1 MIDFLSSSRLY
12 KDTTVRKV
20 VLLTDQE
27 INMNKLVAVV
37 LAIFMSMSVVA
48 GPYVE
53 YKNNV
58 KFDKFD
64 SLGSFDSTVG
74 NLRVGS
80 TFLDG
85 KAYVEVGKFGDGLD
99 FNTGESTEAGYKFKF
114 NNGFTVKGKVE
125 STNVDEWSHKLET
138 EVRYSF

>member
-1 MIDFLSSSRLY
+1 MIDFWSSSRLY

-64 SLGSFDSTVG
+64 SLV
-74 NLRVGS
+74 
-80 TFLDG
+80 
-85 KAYVEVGKFGDGLD
+85 
-99 FNTGESTEAGYKFKF
+99 
-114 NNGFTVKGKVE
+114 
-125 STNVDEWSHKLET
+125 
-138 EVRYSF
+138 